1 MHTVNPLFCKQ
12 QKSFVSSVNSNHL
25 AGDFNAYD
33 YNKGGNNMDL
43 KDEDNSWTHLFNGY
57 RDEGY

>member
-1 MHTVNPLFCKQ
+1 MSEFKHA
-12 QKSFVSSVNSNHL
+12 SSL
-25 AGDFNAYD
+25 GDFNN
-33 YNKGGNNMDL
+33 YNKYGNNMDL